1 MDCQCMLK
9 RLVESYRV
17 GYTSK
22 STVVVISF
30 PRCQGLLRLTDD
42 FRAPS
47 GLSMELCLLTE
58 LIHHLKNLLFTA

>member
-1 MDCQCMLK
+1 MHAK

-30 PRCQGLLRLTDD
+30 PRCQDLLRLTDD